1 MHKKEKPN
9 KIKKSQLYFVGSLLI
24 LIGVV
29 CLSFNYIL
37 TVKAELFDEMKFK
50 FFDEETNNAV
60 EDTSVVDNIEETI
73 NDEQPKEKETPK
85 VNYDYVGYLEIPAIS
100 LKRGFL
106 SKGSKYNNIEY
117 NVTVSEQSDYPDVP
131 GGNLILFA
139 HSGNAYI
146 AFFNYLYKL
155 KIGDKAYVTYNDKK
169 YEYTLTK
176 VEVQP
181 KTGEVVIHRN
191 FDVTTLT
198 LITCT
203 NNDNTTQSIYI
214 FEIV

>member
-1 MHKKEKPN
+1 MNKNKKLN
-9 KIKKSQLYFVGSLLI
+9 KIKKSQLYFIGSLLV

-29 CLSFNYIL
+29 CLSFNFIL

-50 FFDEETNNAV
+50 FFEEDDSNVVN
-60 EDTSVVDNIEETI
+60 DTSVVKKVDGDDAGEGKYKDNY
-73 NDEQPKEKETPK
+73 
-85 VNYDYVGYLEIPAIS
+85 NYIGYLEIPKIG

-106 SKGSKYNNIEY
+106 DKKSKYNNIEY
-117 NVTVSEQSDYPDVP
+117 NITVSSQADFPDKK

-155 KIGDKAYVTYNDKK
+155 NTGDKAYVTYKNKK
-169 YEYTLTK
+169 YEYKMAK

-203 NNDNTTQSIYI
+203 NNDSTTQTIYI